1 MAVQFKYWLP
11 ILVGLGLGSACA
23 EQPAGSLGAY
33 RAPPEP
39 PRPGCR
45 STDVLAIP
53 VGNNPGYASL
63 DAALAAGRIAADWE
77 IDVNQAFGN
86 RSLDLAGACCD
97 GLLCVDASYAIVPG
111 LATSGPSAV
120 LQVSLVTGLEAVEL
134 PQAGRTMI
142 VTVDASGSLLGL
154 QRIDLVKDAL
164 HVLIDGLEDDAIF
177 GLVAFDAR
185 PRVLVAAG
193 PISEVRALAH
203 GEVDALAAGGGTNLG
218 LGLQAAFVEAQR
230 VFASGRDHRV
240 LLVTDGNDP
249 RGQVDA
255 GELSNQLEAF
265 HDRGIQLTVFGVG
278 SSNEQDWLRPL
289 TERADGRFLQD
300 DGAENLDGLVIDEL
314 GRRYVPIATELEIHI
329 RAPAG
334 ARFGR
339 QGGWAPALRADGIL
353 RAELS
358 AILMS
363 PERDMITLGQG
374 EEGGPALVADLLPVD
389 TDTPGQADVVLQ
401 FNPAGGGARRIVRA
415 HVALPEDWPNVAAPG
430 FAPRRA
436 AQEVLLARHIG
447 NGMSEAIQSW
457 TQGDRDG
464 AIRTLVLL
472 EAVVADYPD
481 ADNDADVARDLARV
495 GRLTRR
501 MQGLAASRPQV
512 DVPED
517 PWPGE

>member
-1 MAVQFKYWLP
+1 MAVRLRFLLP
-11 ILVGLGLGSACA
+11 ILASFGFGLACS

-45 STDVLAIP
+45 SSDVLAIP
-53 VGNNPGYASL
+53 VGNNAGYASL
-63 DAALAAGRIAADWE
+63 DAALDSGRIAADWE

-86 RSLDLAGACCD
+86 RSLDVSGSCCD
-97 GLLCVDASYAIVPG
+97 GLLCVEAGVAVVPG
-111 LATSGPSAV
+111 LATTGPSAV
-120 LQVSLVTGLEAVEL
+120 LQISLVTGLEAVEI
-134 PQAGRTMI
+134 PEAGRTMI

-154 QRIDLVKDAL
+154 QRIGLVKEAL

-193 PISEVRALAH
+193 PMSDVRALAH
-203 GEVDALAAGGGTNLG
+203 EEVDALAAGGGTNLS
-218 LGLQAAFVEAQR
+218 LGLQAAFMEAQR
-230 VFASGRDHRV
+230 VFDGGRDHRV

-278 SSNEQDWLRPL
+278 SENEQDWLRPL
-289 TERADGRFLQD
+289 TERADGRFLED
-300 DGAENLDGLVIDEL
+300 DGAENLNGLVTDEL
-314 GRRYVPIATELEIHI
+314 GRRYVPIATELELHV
-329 RAPAG
+329 RPPDG

-339 QGGWAPALRADGIL
+339 NAGWAPVIRPDGIM

-358 AILMS
+358 GILMS

-374 EEGGPALVADLLPVD
+374 LEGGPALVADLMPVVSD
-389 TDTPGQADVVLQ
+389 RPGEADIVLQ

-415 HVALPEDWPNVAAPG
+415 QIALPEDWPNVAAPG
-430 FAPRRA
+430 HTPKPA
-436 AQEVLLARHIG
+436 AQEALLARHIG
-447 NGMSEAIQSW
+447 NGIQEAIDLW

-464 AIRTLVLL
+464 AIRSLILL
-472 EAVVADYPD
+472 EAVIADFPGG
-481 ADNDADVARDLARV
+481 DADVDVASDLSRV
-495 GRLTRR
+495 GQLRR
-501 MQGLAASRPQV
+501 KMEGLASSRPQV
-512 DVPED
+512 DVPAD